1 MLVIS
6 LMRLTS
12 IAVILSDQQKSK
24 MTQRVKQNYLK
35 IDFGVVTTMTYSQI
49 NTKPIHNDL
58 QHFLFPSQKKCCM
71 IPNLK
76 DLKQFQEWV
85 LNKLTTKESTGYYY
99 FGGFLKA

>member
-1 MLVIS
+1 MSSNMLVIS

-24 MTQRVKQNYLK
+24 MTQRVKQTYLK

-58 QHFLFPSQKKCCM
+58 QFF
-71 IPNLK
+71 
-76 DLKQFQEWV
+76 V
-85 LNKLTTKESTGYYY
+85 LQSKEVLYDP
-99 FGGFLKA
+99 